1 MHYLRGQDICI
12 CHFGKLTKWDGKLI
26 LRDASIN
33 KLRSD
38 YSLSRYLLYSFP
50 LTINRK
56 VIPNSMIVPIR
67 LLPKGWFEH
76 PLLKALASPMLNYNI
91 CCNTIR
97 IYNSGYVRYSAL
109 SLWSLSLYCILKA
122 TMSGWNVY
130 LLELNQH
137 FLLFWQCSILFP
149 KNIG

>member
-1 MHYLRGQDICI
+1 MNVL
-12 CHFGKLTKWDGKLI
+12 LTM
-26 LRDASIN
+26 
-33 KLRSD
+33 
-38 YSLSRYLLYSFP
+38 
-50 LTINRK
+50 NRK

-67 LLPKGWFEH
+67 LLPKGWVEH
-76 PLLKALASPMLNYNI
+76 PLLKALASPMLNHNI

-137 FLLFWQCSILFP
+137 FVLFWQCRILFP
-149 KNIG
+149 LIKKYWIKFFSNLICKFYNAFSWNNITTDEM